1 MDNDN
6 CDFSIEQNNITKK
19 LKSFVNSPDCQLFN
33 KK

>member
-6 CDFSIEQNNITKK
+6 CDISIEQKNKTKK
-19 LKSFVNSPDCQLFN
+19 LKSFVNSPDSQFLN